1 MMLLEML
8 LDPPYDATRATL
20 VEATADIGEL
30 IERCSK
36 FEDNLSSHINK
47 CGDVSNLL
55 NEEFS
60 SASTIINEIE
70 DRKKRENNLI
80 ILNVPEQI
88 KNDKVKLTRD
98 YDLKKVKL
106 ALGKITNLDTRFNLK
121 NIKRI
126 GKFNADKIRPICVKC
141 DSRYDVTRIV
151 THWRLVPKYFIV
163 SYDLTKNQREDFN
176 KLRNE
181 AKIFNSLEENKDKG
195 KQIVKFTNGNP
206 MIVTVKAFKSKDKSS
221 HDSTSINNPKNLQS
235 QRSKIPT

>member
-1 MMLLEML
+1 MQCASCKEYLVKDDTFATCCIC
-8 LDPPYDATRATL
+8 LDHFHANEKRDEGSGPDCADVSVTEKRVLKLKTKILVYRCSECRKNGGSSPQLMEIIVDIKNTVEKLSSLNEKFGRLVNENLPKIKDRVKKLNAAHNATRATL

-106 ALGKITNLDTRFNLK
+106 VLGKITNLDTRFNL
-121 NIKRI
+121 
-126 GKFNADKIRPICVKC
+126 
-141 DSRYDVTRIV
+141 
-151 THWRLVPKYFIV
+151 
-163 SYDLTKNQREDFN
+163 
-176 KLRNE
+176 
-181 AKIFNSLEENKDKG
+181 
-195 KQIVKFTNGNP
+195 
-206 MIVTVKAFKSKDKSS
+206 
-221 HDSTSINNPKNLQS
+221 
-235 QRSKIPT
+235 